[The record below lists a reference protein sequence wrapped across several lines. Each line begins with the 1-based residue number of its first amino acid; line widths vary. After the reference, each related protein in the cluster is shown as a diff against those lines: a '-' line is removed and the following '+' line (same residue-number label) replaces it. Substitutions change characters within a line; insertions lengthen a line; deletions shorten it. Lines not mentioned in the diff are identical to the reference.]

1 VHGYEAPQV
10 ERLTTHRLGL
20 LAHDFAILPTKPAR
34 RPEFDVAEFPVTFS
48 HPLRYEVSRPLG
60 CRRPIELSYTRKTNM
75 KTIALI
81 AAVLIG
87 SSFVVE
93 PATASAGNTSRWIQM
108 GISAAN
114 TARQVSK
121 ARNGNNGASAYG
133 QNNNNS
139 GGLLPKLLKRRSY

>member
-1 VHGYEAPQV
+1 
-10 ERLTTHRLGL
+10 
-20 LAHDFAILPTKPAR
+20 
-34 RPEFDVAEFPVTFS
+34 
-48 HPLRYEVSRPLG
+48 
-60 CRRPIELSYTRKTNM
+60 M

-121 ARNGNNGASAYG
+121 GRNGNNGASAYG

>member
-1 VHGYEAPQV
+1 MLILLLFIPYAAMSIQARKAAQMLCSKIPGNVSPPVALGSLEAA
-10 ERLTTHRLGL
+10 RLQAANR
-20 LAHDFAILPTKPAR
+20 I
-34 RPEFDVAEFPVTFS
+34 
-48 HPLRYEVSRPLG
+48 
-60 CRRPIELSYTRKTNM
+60 LSYGWKTNM

-87 SSFVVE
+87 SSFVVQ

-121 ARNGNNGASAYG
+121 ARKGDGAASAYG
-133 QNNNNS
+133 QINNNS